1 MKTQTT
7 VVFAA
12 IVALT
17 LTACEQ
23 KPVEPTLTPE
33 QKVQQQLSSIHAL
46 TDQERALATANA
58 KEYFERDWPTNEG
71 KKVRGTLISCRPSDS
86 NANGLV
92 TCTGYVGDLDTG
104 RLVERTQY
112 CGYRPEL
119 VGCSDKDTVL
129 PK

>member
-1 MKTQTT
+1 MNKFFL
-7 VVFAA
+7 VGLLSS
-12 IVALT
+12 IAL

-23 KPVEPTLTPE
+23 KPAPTPE

-46 TDQERALATANA
+46 TDVERNLATANA
-58 KEYFERDWPTNEG
+58 KEYFERDWPTNDG
-71 KKVRGTLISCRPSDS
+71 KKLRGTLISCRPSDS

-92 TCTGYVGDLDTG
+92 TCTGYVGHLDEG

-119 VGCSDKDTVL
+119 VGCSDKDTVT
-129 PK
+129 PQ